1 MTAVTLLRNGD
12 RSLRAT
18 RSWTGLLGV
27 ISIVSGCSEHVHLLG
42 YDVEPLT
49 SEVPVPIDDAGRD
62 ASIDT
67 STTSQVTAVVDAAV
81 STPSSTSSVVDAGET
96 DVGDG
101 GSNLGVPRNPPNV
114 LVDDLGL
121 DPAAV
126 RKRLTAL
133 FDRLFISGNSES
145 ELIYYELNDEQAYV
159 LDVLHDDARMDA
171 MGYGLMLTLQFDK
184 PEQFARLWAT
194 VDTQFRYA
202 TGARAGYFRFS
213 CAKDFSECSDVI
225 DSFGSFYAVT
235 ALLLASERWGETR
248 YFDAA
253 VATLAA
259 MRDKEVNGAATDG
272 VVNLFTD
279 DGIPRQV
286 PLEAEATTFSPVS
299 LLPAF
304 FEYWSLRTGDAFWHT
319 AAETSRR
326 LLTTIGEAETGLTP
340 DVLSLTGEPVEM
352 PAMFREESYPA
363 AFQLAL
369 DAAWFNYQGGTP
381 ATYVTQVNRL
391 LGFFNRQGSYV
402 ASYETDGTAAS
413 TNTSIALIAVN
424 GAAASIATL
433 PSRDTFLQRA
443 WDTTAPSGV
452 YRFYDCTY
460 QLLGLMFLGGEFK
473 VVFEP

>member
-1 MTAVTLLRNGD
+1 MLLRNSVG
-12 RSLRAT
+12 SHRA
-18 RSWTGLLGV
+18 RRDWARLLVGALV
-27 ISIVSGCSEHVHLLG
+27 VVSGCSERVHFLG
-42 YDVEPLT
+42 YNAEAVT
-49 SEVPVPIDDAGRD
+49 SEAPVPAVDAGRD
-62 ASIDT
+62 AAVDT
-67 STTSQVTAVVDAAV
+67 SSASEPTADVDAAV
-81 STPSSTSSVVDAGET
+81 TGSSASGSLVS
-96 DVGDG
+96 GDG
-101 GSNLGVPRNPPNV
+101 GETNAGDGGTNLGKPRNPPNV

-121 DPAAV
+121 DPATV
-126 RKRLTAL
+126 QKRLTNL
-133 FDRLFISGNSES
+133 FERLFVSGNADS

-184 PEQFARLWAT
+184 PEQFARLWTT
-194 VDTQFRYA
+194 VETYFRYA
-202 TGARAGYFRFS
+202 TGPRAGYFHFS
-213 CAKDFSECSDVI
+213 CAKDFTECSDAI

-253 VATLAA
+253 VETLAA
-259 MRDKEVNGAATDG
+259 MRNKEVNGVATEG

-286 PLEAEATTFSPVS
+286 PLEEEANTVSPVS

-319 AAETSRR
+319 VAETSRR
-326 LLTTIGEAETGLTP
+326 MLTTVANSDTGLTP
-340 DVLSLTGEPVEM
+340 DVLSLAGEPSEM
-352 PAMFREESYPA
+352 PPMFREESYPA

-369 DAAWFNYQGGTP
+369 DAAWFNHQSGTP
-381 ATYVTQVNRL
+381 EAYVTQVNRL
-391 LGFFNRQGSYV
+391 LGFFNRQGNYV
-402 ASYETDGTAAS
+402 ASYETDGTAVT
-413 TNTSIALIAVN
+413 TNTSTALVTVN

-443 WDTTAPSGV
+443 WETTGPSGV
-452 YRFYDCTY
+452 YRFYDGVY